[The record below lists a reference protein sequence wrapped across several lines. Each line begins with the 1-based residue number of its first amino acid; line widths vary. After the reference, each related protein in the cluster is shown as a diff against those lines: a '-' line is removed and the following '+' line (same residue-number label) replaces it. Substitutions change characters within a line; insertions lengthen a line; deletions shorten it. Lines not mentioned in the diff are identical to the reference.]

1 MSTATANHSWAEN
14 AMRCSAARI
23 KALRPNEHFSWAYYR
38 IDRER
43 ETLRALYELHWSV
56 QMAN

>member
-1 MSTATANHSWAEN
+1 MPTTANHSWAEN

-23 KALRPNEHFSWAYYR
+23 NALRPNEHFSWAYYR

-43 ETLRALYELHWSV
+43 ETLRALYELHWSG